1 MGRIKLSAL
10 IALGAL
16 LLPASGR
23 AQGCILCYTS
33 LANGGPG
40 ALRAFQLGMLALLA
54 PALLLC
60 ITFAALI
67 YHRARVASG
76 GTLPSFTSL
85 FCNGAG
91 YVFRFGKASSSS
103 PDRIRHSVPD
113 AVQLSD
119 SHLGI

>member
-1 MGRIKLSAL
+1 MRRIKSIAL

-40 ALRAFQLGMLALLA
+40 AMRAFQFGMAALLL

-67 YHRARVASG
+67 YRRARIASG

-85 FCNGAG
+85 FLNGAG
-91 YVFRFGKASSSS
+91 YVLRFGRVSSST
-103 PDRIRHSVPD
+103 PNRVRHSVPD

-119 SHLGI
+119 SHLGV

>member
-1 MGRIKLSAL
+1 MRRTTISAL

-60 ITFAALI
+60 ITLAALI
-67 YHRARVASG
+67 YRRARIASG
-76 GTLPSFTSL
+76 YTLPSFTSL
-85 FCNGAG
+85 FLNGAV
-91 YVFRFGKASSSS
+91 YVFRFGRVSSST
-103 PDRIRHSVPD
+103 PNRVRHSVPD
-113 AVQLSD
+113 PVQLSD

>member
-1 MGRIKLSAL
+1 MSRIRSIAL

-23 AQGCILCYTS
+23 AQGCVLCYTS

-60 ITFAALI
+60 ITVASLI
-67 YHRARVASG
+67 YRRARIASG
-76 GTLPSFTSL
+76 GALPSLPSL
-85 FCNGAG
+85 ILNAIGNLT
-91 YVFRFGKASSSS
+91 RLGKGSSSA
-103 PDRIRHSVPD
+103 PNRIRHGVPD